1 MTPPHFRAMVSA
13 RRYKDYKVYSCFV
26 LNQLVS
32 ALGIDIHQNGLED
45 RIDEILSRA
54 EYRVTKAD
62 IMHEIRSN
70 HTMTNKILDILLQD
84 GHITLE
90 KEERSYRIHITRAGV
105 LHIREFNKFYLK
117 IYEDAIKDHYRFRGV
132 PPWARK

>member
-1 MTPPHFRAMVSA
+1 MVSA

-32 ALGIDIHQNGLED
+32 ALGIDIQQHGLED
-45 RIDEILSRA
+45 RIDEILARA
-54 EYRVTKAD
+54 DYRVTKAD

-84 GHITLE
+84 GHITME
-90 KEERSYRIHITRAGV
+90 QEERSYRIFITREGV
-105 LHIREFNKFYLK
+105 LHIRMFNKFYLK
-117 IYEDAIKDHYRFRGV
+117 LYEDAIRDHYRFRGL
-132 PPWARK
+132 PAWARK